1 MSVIRYIV
9 RFRRLLIAA
18 IHLALVVLAN
28 YLAFW
33 LRFDGDIPGQ
43 YRDAMLRMLP
53 WLVAIRCLIFV
64 PFRLYEGLWRYTSIW
79 DLRNIIGGVFIS
91 TGVFYVL
98 VHWCFG
104 LTRYPRSVFI
114 IDAILL
120 VCLMGGIR
128 LARRLYREL
137 GFLERERRVLIYG
150 AGDAGEMIV
159 RQMRNDP
166 SYECE
171 PVGFVDDDSAKVGQR
186 IHGVPVLGTRRDLPA
201 IMVKTAP
208 QEVLLAMPAAKPK
221 AIRELV
227 KVLEPYKVRITTLPS
242 LRDLIAGKVA
252 LQEIR
257 QLSLED
263 LLERTPVG
271 LDPGPVRQLIEGKCV
286 LVTGAGGSIGSELC
300 RQIAAFCPRV
310 LVLYERYEN
319 GLYTIATELADRHK
333 ALPVVSVVGDITDA
347 VRVDAV
353 LGEHQPEIV
362 FHAAAHKHVP
372 MMELN
377 PCEAVKNNILG
388 TRIMAEAAA
397 HHGAERFVLISSDKA
412 VNPSSI
418 MGASKRVAERI
429 VLDLSRENGT
439 RFIVVRFGNVLGSSG
454 SVVPRFREQIRA
466 GGPVTVTH
474 PEVYR
479 YFMLTSEAVQLVL
492 HAATQPKTGVLYV
505 LEMGEPI
512 CLLEMARNVI
522 RLSGFVP
529 EEDIPIKFV
538 GLRPG
543 EKLFEDLVS
552 SDEVAEPSGIEGIL
566 RIQPTSSI
574 DPVHLREQVAKL
586 EALAAQGDSKAAA
599 VQLSEIVPTFVFQRG
614 ERRRRPPRYRAMLVR
629 NTLPLVERCESVEG
643 LRVLLEE
650 VRKDLGFLTLQVRF
664 KEEAAPAILNGLT
677 EITVADPA
685 PPKDPD
691 LLRQNGVPS
700 WTGRTE
706 ILCPMWNGECG
717 MRNHSNAEW
726 GIRNGAERREGS
738 GGDKGTGRQGDR
750 ETSRVG
756 RAQRAPYALS

>member
-1 MSVIRYIV
+1 MLIQHILRYRRPIVVIV
-9 RFRRLLIAA
+9 HGGLIF
-18 IHLALVVLAN
+18 LAN

-43 YRDAMLRMLP
+43 YQNVMLRMLP

-64 PFRLYEGLWRYTSIW
+64 PFRLYEGLWRYTGIW

-91 TGVFYVL
+91 TGLFYAL
-98 VHWCFG
+98 VYGMIG
-104 LTRYPRSVFI
+104 LTRYPRSVFL
-114 IDAILL
+114 IDSILL
-120 VCLMGGIR
+120 IGLMGGIR
-128 LARRLYREL
+128 LGRRIYREL
-137 GFLERERRVLIYG
+137 GDVEREKRVLIYG
-150 AGDAGEMIV
+150 AGDAGEMVV

-166 SYECE
+166 RYESE

-208 QEVLLAMPAAKPK
+208 QEVLLAMPGARPK

-227 KVLEPYKVRITTLPS
+227 KLLEPYKARITTLPS
-242 LRDLIAGKVA
+242 LRDLVAGKVA

-300 RQIAAFCPRV
+300 RQIATFRPRV

-333 ALPVVSVVGDITDA
+333 ALPVIPVVGDITDT

-372 MMELN
+372 LMELN
-377 PCEAVKNNILG
+377 PCEAVKNNVLG

-492 HAATQPKTGVLYV
+492 HAATQPTTGVLYV
-505 LEMGEPI
+505 LEMGEPM
-512 CLLEMARNVI
+512 CLLDMARNVI

-529 EEDIPIKFV
+529 EEDIPITFV

-543 EKLFEDLVS
+543 EKLSEELIGS
-552 SDEVAEPSGIEGIL
+552 EEVAEPSGIEGIL
-566 RIQPTSSI
+566 RIHPTSSI
-574 DPVHLREQVAKL
+574 DPVHLREQVARL
-586 EALAAQGDSKAAA
+586 EALAAQGESQAA
-599 VQLSEIVPTFVFQRG
+599 VAQLSEIVPTFQFQRG
-614 ERRRRPPRYRAMLVR
+614 KAASQASSLSDRPGTQHPAEVGAVSDCRRSPGPPGGRAEGSRFSDDQGQVQGRGSSCGPERRA
-629 NTLPLVERCESVEG
+629 
-643 LRVLLEE
+643 
-650 VRKDLGFLTLQVRF
+650 
-664 KEEAAPAILNGLT
+664 
-677 EITVADPA
+677 
-685 PPKDPD
+685 
-691 LLRQNGVPS
+691 
-700 WTGRTE
+700 
-706 ILCPMWNGECG
+706 
-717 MRNHSNAEW
+717 
-726 GIRNGAERREGS
+726 
-738 GGDKGTGRQGDR
+738 
-750 ETSRVG
+750 
-756 RAQRAPYALS
+756 